1 MGLLSK
7 ERWSLSTKPPGKDL
21 LLILLLLL
29 GWVLVRCGRRRVDV
43 FTVFAVLFV
52 VLIDRGL
59 NGYAGGTNWAGI
71 ADKIGNHYFLI
82 RLPFRRVGELID
94 AGVGVLRDIESFETW
109 GSKSF
114 RIRGVGT
121 SDALSSCWL

>member
-1 MGLLSK
+1 MIG
-7 ERWSLSTKPPGKDL
+7 
-21 LLILLLLL
+21 
-29 GWVLVRCGRRRVDV
+29 
-43 FTVFAVLFV
+43 
-52 VLIDRGL
+52 GL

-71 ADKIGNHYFLI
+71 ADKIGTQYFLI

-94 AGVGVLRDIESFETW
+94 AGVGGLRDIESFETW

-121 SDALSSCWL
+121 SRVLEAVNDFVDVGCTLFLLVVELDH